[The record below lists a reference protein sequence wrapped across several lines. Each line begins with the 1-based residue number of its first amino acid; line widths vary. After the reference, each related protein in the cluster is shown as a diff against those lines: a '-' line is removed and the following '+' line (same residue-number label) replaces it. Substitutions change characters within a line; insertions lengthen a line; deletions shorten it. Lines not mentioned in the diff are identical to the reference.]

1 MDPAAITLLAGVIT
15 CVIGICSFVMGR
27 MDNARKSGSMETK
40 IEQALEGIN
49 RIDRKLEETSK
60 TQNATISVIKAHEE
74 QIKTLFSRF
83 DELRNRCETSDSV
96 QNAIHELINYL
107 KTKEGIM

>member
-1 MDPAAITLLAGVIT
+1 MNPAAITLLAGVIT

-60 TQNATISVIKAHEE
+60 TRDN
-74 QIKTLFSRF
+74 
-83 DELRNRCETSDSV
+83 V

>member
-1 MDPAAITLLAGVIT
+1 MNPAAITLLAGVIT

-60 TQNATISVIKAHEE
+60 TQNATISVIKAHE
-74 QIKTLFSRF
+74 
-83 DELRNRCETSDSV
+83 
-96 QNAIHELINYL
+96 
-107 KTKEGIM
+107 